1 MCGFTTIFMLDVFL
15 SIFFSSIKMVR
26 LHVSHLAWSNFYAF
40 TRRIKKQQ
48 LETKKIVL
56 LVDLYAQS
64 HPTAHTF
71 LIM

>member
-1 MCGFTTIFMLDVFL
+1 
-15 SIFFSSIKMVR
+15 MVR
-26 LHVSHLAWSNFYAF
+26 LHVSHLVWSNFYAF
-40 TRRIKKQQ
+40 TRRIEKQQ
-48 LETKKIVL
+48 LEEKKKMVV